1 MLRRTVSTIESRYSY
16 AMLLFLLL
24 RPSPD
29 PPKLTRVPAA
39 AGNPSEY
46 TRPRHRMSPERVHEI
61 RQQFGGSATGM
72 MYLQQTY
79 APPKL

>member
-1 MLRRTVSTIESRYSY
+1 MVDDSIFDKRGEVGS
-16 AMLLFLLL
+16 
-24 RPSPD
+24 SPWHWGEGTQYLPIHDVDALAREFDQHNGD
-29 PPKLTRVPAA
+29 PP
-39 AGNPSEY
+39 
-46 TRPRHRMSPERVHEI
+46 MSPQRVHEI